1 MRNLRLGCAL
11 AAIISVPGAAYA
23 QSTGS
28 QTLDEIVV
36 TATKRVAGIIVAES
50 APKQRATIG
59 KDYIDSKAPGQT
71 ILDTLN
77 LTPGLNFVNNDPYGN
92 SGGNLRLRGLDG
104 PRIALLQD
112 GIPLNDSGNYSIF
125 SNQQLDS
132 ELIERAVVNVGT
144 TDVDS
149 PTASSTG
156 GTINYITIR
165 PSKDFGGFIQG
176 QYGESNYRRGIALL
190 NSGEFGPW
198 KTSAFVS
205 GSYTKY
211 NKFKGPGS
219 LEKIQG
225 NFRVFQPIGDVGD
238 FISVIGHYNRNRNNF
253 YRNLRKSEFQLN
265 SNIDRLSACPRP
277 VAGLGTVQDESLAA
291 FQPCGGTTI
300 GVDSGYYNLFINPS
314 NTGNIR
320 AQMRF
325 TLTDGLILTVD
336 PSYQYVLANGGGN
349 EIVSEKDQRLQG
361 TKYNPL
367 TAVALQPGVDLN
379 GDGDLLDRIRL
390 YRPNN
395 TNTNRYGV
403 NASLIYEINT
413 SNRVRI
419 AYTRDDARHR
429 QTGEF
434 TFLDANG
441 NTTNVFGGRNGTPIL
456 TLDGAVFQTRDRK
469 SVAVLDQ
476 FAGEY
481 RGQFFKDMVTV
492 SLGVRAPYFRREL
505 NQFCNTTTAGFAYCS
520 AQAQSTISPANNA
533 RGLFNATVKYDKI
546 LPNVGISLM
555 PAEGHMIFGGY
566 SQNLSS
572 PRTDDLYDVQ
582 IVNAQPETTELFEV
596 GYRYQHGPVLG
607 SIGAYTSRFDNRIVR
622 AFDQDL
628 GINIARNVG
637 SVRFKGFDGQVGYE
651 VVRGVELYGT
661 YSYTETKL
669 LNDLILGRN
678 AAGVATILPIKGK
691 QLVETPK
698 HQFGLRASYRGENV
712 SAGVELKRVGNR
724 YATDVNDEIAEAYT
738 VVNLNARYKLDE
750 LGLRGSYIQFNWS
763 NVLNEHYLGNISSQ
777 TNATNI
783 IASNGNTITAGFP
796 TYSVGAPSTIQAA
809 LRLAF

>member
-11 AAIISVPGAAYA
+11 AALSIAATGALA

-28 QTLDEIVV
+28 QELEEIIV
-36 TATKRVAGIIVAES
+36 TANKRTVGIIVAEIV
-50 APKQRATIG
+50 PKQRATIG

-104 PRIALLQD
+104 NRIALLQD

-156 GTINYITIR
+156 GTINYITIK
-165 PSKDFGGFIQG
+165 PSKEFGGFVQG
-176 QYGESNYRRGIALL
+176 QYGENNYRRGIALL
-190 NSGEFGPW
+190 NSGEIGPW
-198 KTSAFVS
+198 HTSAFIS

-211 NKFKGPGS
+211 DKFKGPGS
-219 LEKIQG
+219 LEKYQG
-225 NFRVFQPIGDVGD
+225 NFRVYQPIGSNGD
-238 FISVIGHYNRNRNNF
+238 FVSVIGNYNRNRNNF
-253 YRNLRKSEFQLN
+253 YRSLRKSEFQTN
-265 SNIDRLSACPRP
+265 RNIDRVGFCPRP
-277 VAGLGTVQDESLAA
+277 TPGAGAQDERLAA

-320 AQMRF
+320 AQGRF
-325 TLTDGLILTVD
+325 TLADGLIFTVD

-361 TKYNPL
+361 TRFNPL
-367 TAVALQPGVDLN
+367 TPVAAQPGVDLN
-379 GDGDLLDRIRL
+379 GDGDVLDNVRL

-403 NASLIYEINT
+403 NASLIYEIT
-413 SNRVRI
+413 DAHRVRV

-434 TFLDANG
+434 TYLDTAG
-441 NTTNVFGGRNGTPIL
+441 NPTNVFGGRNGTPIQ
-456 TLDGAVFQTRDRK
+456 TLDGTVFQTRNRK
-469 SVAVLDQ
+469 SVALLNQ
-476 FAGEY
+476 FAAEY

-492 SLGVRAPYFRREL
+492 SLGVRAPFFRREL

-533 RGLFNATVKYDKI
+533 RGLFNAVVKYDKI
-546 LPNVGISLM
+546 LPNVGVSFE

-566 SQNLSS
+566 SENLSS

-582 IVNAQPETTELFEV
+582 IVNAQPETTSLFEV
-596 GYRYQHGPVLG
+596 GYRYQHGPILG
-607 SIGAYTSRFDNRIVR
+607 SIGAYTSKFNNRIVR

-637 SVRFKGFDGQVGYE
+637 GVRFKGFDGQIGFE
-651 VVRGVELYGT
+651 IVRGLELYGT
-661 YSYTETKL
+661 YSYTDTKL
-669 LNDLILGRN
+669 LNDLQLGRN

-691 QLVETPK
+691 QLVETPRN
-698 HQFGLRASYRGENV
+698 QFGLRANYRHEYF
-712 SAGVELKRVGNR
+712 SAGIEMKRVGQR
-724 YATDVNDEIAEAYT
+724 FSTDVNDEVAEAYT
-738 VVNLNARYKLDE
+738 VVNLNARFKLDK
-750 LGLRGSYIQFNWS
+750 LGLRGSYFQLNWS
-763 NVLNEHYLGNISSQ
+763 NVFNEKYLGNISSQ
-777 TNATNI
+777 TNAASI
-783 IASNGNTITAGFP
+783 VASNGNTIAPGFP
-796 TYSVGAPSTIQAA
+796 TYSVGAPSTVQGA
-809 LRLAF
+809 LRVAF

>member
-11 AAIISVPGAAYA
+11 AALSIAATGALA

-28 QTLDEIVV
+28 QELEEIIV
-36 TATKRVAGIIVAES
+36 TANKRTVGIIVAEIV
-50 APKQRATIG
+50 PKQRATIG

-104 PRIALLQD
+104 NRIALLQD

-156 GTINYITIR
+156 GTINYITIK
-165 PSKDFGGFIQG
+165 PSKEFGGFVQG
-176 QYGESNYRRGIALL
+176 QYGENNYRRGIALL
-190 NSGEFGPW
+190 NSGEIGPW
-198 KTSAFVS
+198 HTSAFIS

-211 NKFKGPGS
+211 DKFKGPGS
-219 LEKIQG
+219 LEKYQG
-225 NFRVFQPIGDVGD
+225 NFRVYQPIGSNGD
-238 FISVIGHYNRNRNNF
+238 FVSVIGNYNRNRNNF
-253 YRNLRKSEFQLN
+253 YRSLRKSEFQTN
-265 SNIDRLSACPRP
+265 RNIDRVGFCPRP
-277 VAGLGTVQDESLAA
+277 TPGAGAQDERLAA

-300 GVDSGYYNLFINPS
+300 GADSGYYNLFINPS

-320 AQMRF
+320 AQGRF
-325 TLTDGLILTVD
+325 TLADGLIFTVD

-361 TKYNPL
+361 TRFNPL
-367 TAVALQPGVDLN
+367 TPVAAQPGVDLN
-379 GDGDLLDRIRL
+379 GDGDVLDNVRL

-403 NASLIYEINT
+403 NASLIYEIT
-413 SNRVRI
+413 DAHRVRV

-434 TFLDANG
+434 TYLDTAG
-441 NTTNVFGGRNGTPIL
+441 NPTNVFGGRNGTPIQ
-456 TLDGAVFQTRDRK
+456 TLDGTVFQTRNRK
-469 SVAVLDQ
+469 SVALLNQ
-476 FAGEY
+476 FAAEY

-492 SLGVRAPYFRREL
+492 SLGVRAPFFRREL

-533 RGLFNATVKYDKI
+533 RGLFNAVVKYDKI
-546 LPNVGISLM
+546 LPNVGVSFE

-566 SQNLSS
+566 SENLSS

-582 IVNAQPETTELFEV
+582 IVNAQPETTSLFEV
-596 GYRYQHGPVLG
+596 GYRYQHGPILG
-607 SIGAYTSRFDNRIVR
+607 SIGAYTSKFNNRIVR

-637 SVRFKGFDGQVGYE
+637 GVRFKGFDGQIGFE
-651 VVRGVELYGT
+651 IVRGLELYGT
-661 YSYTETKL
+661 YSYTDTKL
-669 LNDLILGRN
+669 LNDLQLGRN

-691 QLVETPK
+691 QLVETPRN
-698 HQFGLRASYRGENV
+698 QFGLRANYRHEYF
-712 SAGVELKRVGNR
+712 SAGIEMKRVGQR
-724 YATDVNDEIAEAYT
+724 FSTDVNDEVAEAYT
-738 VVNLNARYKLDE
+738 VVNLNARFKLDK
-750 LGLRGSYIQFNWS
+750 LGLRGSYFQLNWS
-763 NVLNEHYLGNISSQ
+763 NVFNEKYLGNISSQ
-777 TNATNI
+777 TNAASI
-783 IASNGNTITAGFP
+783 VASNGNTIAPGFP
-796 TYSVGAPSTIQAA
+796 TYSVGAPSTVQGA
-809 LRLAF
+809 LRVAF

>member
-1 MRNLRLGCAL
+1 MRNLRLSCAL
-11 AAIISVPGAAYA
+11 AALSIASTGALA
-23 QSTGS
+23 QSTGT
-28 QTLDEIVV
+28 QELEEIVV
-36 TATKRVAGIIVAES
+36 TASKRAAGIIIAENV
-50 APKQRATIG
+50 PKQRATIG
-59 KDYIDSKAPGQT
+59 KEYIDSKAPGQS

-104 PRIALLQD
+104 NRIALLQD
-112 GIPLNDSGNYSIF
+112 GIPLNDSGNYAIF

-156 GTINYITIR
+156 GTINYITIK
-165 PSKDFGGFIQG
+165 PTKEFGGFVQG
-176 QYGESNYRRGIALL
+176 QYGEENYRRGIILL
-190 NSGEFGPW
+190 NSGEIGPW
-198 KTSAFVS
+198 KTTAFVS

-211 NKFKGPGS
+211 DKFKGPGS
-219 LEKIQG
+219 LEKYQG
-225 NFRVFQPIGDVGD
+225 NFRVYQPIGAAGD
-238 FISVIGHYNRNRNNF
+238 FISVIGNYNRNRNNF
-253 YRNLRKSEFQLN
+253 YRNLRKSEFQQN
-265 SNIDRLSACPRP
+265 QSIDRVSFCPRP
-277 VAGLGTVQDESLAA
+277 VAGAGTVQNESLAA

-320 AQMRF
+320 AQSRF
-325 TLTDGLILTVD
+325 TLAEGLILTVD

-349 EIVSEKDQRLQG
+349 EIVSERDQRLQG
-361 TKYNPL
+361 TRYNPL
-367 TAVALQPGVDLN
+367 TPVASQPGVDLN
-379 GDGDLLDRIRL
+379 GDGDVLDNIRL

-395 TNTNRYGV
+395 TNTNRYGI
-403 NASLIYEINT
+403 NASLIYEINDT
-413 SNRVRI
+413 NRVRV

-434 TFLDANG
+434 TFLDADG
-441 NTTNVFGGRNGTPIL
+441 NPTNVFGGRDGLKIL
-456 TLDGAVFQTRDRK
+456 TLDGTVFQTRNRK
-469 SVAVLDQ
+469 SVALLDQ

-481 RGQFFKDMVTV
+481 RGQFFNDLLTV
-492 SLGVRAPYFRREL
+492 SLGVRAPFFKREL
-505 NQFCNTTTAGFAYCS
+505 NQFCYTTTAGFAYCS
-520 AQAQSTISPANNA
+520 AQAPGTISAANNA
-533 RGLFNATVKYDKI
+533 RGLFNAVVKYDKV
-546 LPNVGISLM
+546 LPNVGVSIV

-582 IVNAQPETTELFEV
+582 IVNAQPETTELFEI
-596 GYRYQHGPVLG
+596 GYRYQRGPILG

-637 SVRFKGFDGQVGYE
+637 SVRFKGVDGQIGYE
-651 VVRGVELYGT
+651 VVRGLELYGT
-661 YSYTETKL
+661 YSYTDTKL
-669 LNDLILGRN
+669 LNDLVLGRN

-691 QLVETPK
+691 QLVETPRN
-698 HQFGLRASYRGENV
+698 QFGVRASYRSEIG
-712 SAGVELKRVGNR
+712 SAGIELKRVGQR
-724 YATDVNDEIAEAYT
+724 FATDVNDEVAEAYT
-738 VVNLNARYKLDE
+738 VVNLNARYNLDK
-750 LGLRGSYIQFNWS
+750 LGLRGSYFQLNWS
-763 NVLNEHYLGNISSQ
+763 NVFNEKYLGNIFSQ
-777 TNATNI
+777 TNATNVV
-783 IASNGNTITAGFP
+783 ASNGNTITAGFP
-796 TYSVGAPSTIQAA
+796 TYSVGAPSTIQGA